1 MRLVQFGA
9 GNIGRSFVG
18 QIFSR
23 AHWEVIF
30 IDIDSKI
37 IDELNRKGHYIVEV
51 KDRVQRTIE
60 VKHVSGI
67 PALDIEQVSD
77 EVARADLVST
87 AVGKKA
93 LPHIMKPIAMGLVK
107 RQKFSSRKPLDVI
120 ICENMKNAAAFFKSS
135 MEKELPA
142 GFPLDD
148 CAGFIETSIGKMVP
162 IMSEKEKKADPLL
175 VHAEAYNTLIV
186 DKAGFKGP
194 IPEVPELDP
203 KDNIKAYVDRKLF
216 IHNLGHAV
224 LSYTSF
230 VFKSEYT
237 YIWEAAFDKA
247 LGEATKQ
254 AMWESGKAVIAEYP
268 ADFNDRNIDDHINDL
283 LMRFGNRALGDSIY
297 RAGRDLYR
305 KLGPDDRLIGAV
317 KLCLKH
323 GIIPEKISL
332 GVASA
337 LFFKAK
343 DENGH
348 MYVNDR
354 IFHEKEI
361 TKGISRIL
369 KNICKL
375 ENTEVCSLIERYYS
389 MLKRGERDIGSFFK

>member
-18 QIFSR
+18 QIFSM

-30 IDIDSKI
+30 IDIDGKI
-37 IDELNRKGHYIVEV
+37 IDELNRKGQYIVEV
-51 KDRVQRTIE
+51 KDREPKTIV
-60 VKHVSGI
+60 VKHVRGI
-67 PALDIEQVSD
+67 PALDMEQVSD
-77 EVARADLVST
+77 EVAGADLVST

-93 LPHIMKPIAMGLVK
+93 LPHIMKPIAIGLIK
-107 RQKFSSRKPLDVI
+107 RQKSLPGKPIDVI

-135 MEKELPA
+135 LKKELPDD
-142 GFPLDD
+142 FPLED

-162 IMSEKEKKADPLL
+162 IMSEKEKIVDPLL
-175 VHAEAYNTLIV
+175 VQAEAYNTLIV
-186 DKAGFKGP
+186 DKVGFKGP

-230 VFKSEYT
+230 VFKSGYT
-237 YIWEAAFDKA
+237 YIWEAAFDKVLA
-247 LGEATKQ
+247 EVTKQ
-254 AMWESGKAVIAEYP
+254 AMWESGRAVIAEYP
-268 ADFNDRNIDDHINDL
+268 ADFNDQNINDHINDL

-305 KLGPDDRLIGAV
+305 KLWTDDRLIGAV

-337 LFFKAK
+337 MFFRAK
-343 DENGH
+343 DENGQ
-348 MYVNDR
+348 MYENDR
-354 IFHEKEI
+354 LFHEKEI
-361 TKGISRIL
+361 SKGINHVL
-369 KNICKL
+369 KNICNLK
-375 ENTEVCSLIERYYS
+375 NAEVCSLIERYYV
-389 MLKRGERDIGSFFK
+389 MLNRGERDIGVFF